1 MTASLATVYRHATYS
16 FRRISAREAAAIR
29 PIRIKV
35 KAVKAGDTV
44 QSSSLRQPLKKFK
57 TEWFALING
66 LAPNQGLRTGQLVK
80 VISE

>member
-1 MTASLATVYRHATYS
+1 
-16 FRRISAREAAAIR
+16 
-29 PIRIKV
+29 
-35 KAVKAGDTV
+35 V
-44 QSSSLRQPLKKFK
+44 QSLSSRQPLEKFK